1 MRGGASP
8 GHPRTRSLVAVGDIA
23 QCPGNAAITAALVD
37 GLPGTIAALG
47 DTVYENGTP
56 EEYATCYEP
65 TWGRHKARTR
75 PAVGNHEYRTPGASG
90 YFSYFGAAA
99 GEPGKGYYSYTL
111 GAWHVV
117 ALNTNCAEI
126 GGCEPGS
133 AQERWLRADLAA
145 HPARCTVAY
154 MHHPAFSSGNTH
166 GGSPSVRP
174 LLRALQDE
182 GVELILSG
190 HDHDYERFAPQTVE
204 GAANPAGVRQFVVGT
219 GGASLREFAPQPAAQ
234 QRGADRGRLR
244 RAVPEA
250 ARDRI
255 RLAVRAA
262 ARQFRGR
269 CGHRRLPLSAARWSG
284 RLHREHPPATRQ
296 PHLRRSPRHQGD
308 SHMPEAVIVD
318 AVRTPIGR
326 AFKGQLAGLRPDDT
340 GAFVVD
346 SLLERN
352 PEVSPE
358 SVEELIAGC
367 GLPQGLQAFNIGRIM
382 VLLSERLP
390 DSVNG
395 VTVSRYCASS
405 LESIREAANAI
416 RAGEG
421 DTYIAAG
428 VEWVSRYNERQEA
441 AGVAD
446 QNEKLQGNNGQPNAY
461 IAMGLTA
468 ENVADKWEV
477 SRADMD
483 KYAQRSQELAVASQ
497 ESGFFDRE
505 IVPVTLPDGTMVA
518 KDEGPRASSTLEKL
532 AELKPAFRE
541 DGKVTAGNSCP
552 LNDGAAAVLLM
563 SDARAKELGLT
574 PRARIVASATAALEP
589 ELMGVAPIGAIKKV
603 LDRAGMKIDDVDVV
617 ELNEAFAAQVIPI
630 MSECDIPLEKL
641 NPHGGAIALGH
652 PFGMTGAR
660 IMTTLLNG
668 LETDDK
674 TIGLETMCV
683 AGGQGHA
690 MIVERLN

>member
-1 MRGGASP
+1 
-8 GHPRTRSLVAVGDIA
+8 
-23 QCPGNAAITAALVD
+23 
-37 GLPGTIAALG
+37 
-47 DTVYENGTP
+47 
-56 EEYATCYEP
+56 
-65 TWGRHKARTR
+65 
-75 PAVGNHEYRTPGASG
+75 
-90 YFSYFGAAA
+90 
-99 GEPGKGYYSYTL
+99 
-111 GAWHVV
+111 
-117 ALNTNCAEI
+117 
-126 GGCEPGS
+126 
-133 AQERWLRADLAA
+133 
-145 HPARCTVAY
+145 
-154 MHHPAFSSGNTH
+154 
-166 GGSPSVRP
+166 
-174 LLRALQDE
+174 
-182 GVELILSG
+182 
-190 HDHDYERFAPQTVE
+190 
-204 GAANPAGVRQFVVGT
+204 
-219 GGASLREFAPQPAAQ
+219 
-234 QRGADRGRLR
+234 
-244 RAVPEA
+244 
-250 ARDRI
+250 
-255 RLAVRAA
+255 
-262 ARQFRGR
+262 
-269 CGHRRLPLSAARWSG
+269 
-284 RLHREHPPATRQ
+284 
-296 PHLRRSPRHQGD
+296 
-308 SHMPEAVIVD
+308 MPEAVIVD

-326 AFKGQLAGLRPDDT
+326 AFKGALAGLRPDET
-340 GAFVVD
+340 GAYVID
-346 SLLERN
+346 QLLERN
-352 PEVSPE
+352 PGVNRESIEEV
-358 SVEELIAGC
+358 VAGC

-382 VLLSERLP
+382 VLLSNKLP

-395 VTVSRYCASS
+395 ATVSRYCASS
-405 LESIREAANAI
+405 LEAIRQAANSV

-446 QNEKLQGNNGQPNAY
+446 QNEKLQGKNGQPNAY

-483 KYAQRSQELAVASQ
+483 KYAQRSQELAVAAQ

-505 IVPVTLPDGTMVA
+505 IVPVTLPDGTQVA

-552 LNDGAAAVLLM
+552 LNDGAAAVLVM
-563 SDARAKELGLT
+563 SDTRARELGLE

-589 ELMGVAPIGAIKKV
+589 EIMGVAPIDAIKKV
-603 LDRAGMKIDDVDVV
+603 LERAGMTIDDVDVV

-660 IMTTLLNG
+660 IMTTLLND

-683 AGGQGHA
+683 AGGQGQA
-690 MIVERLN
+690 TIVERLN